1 MALLSE
7 TSYRNSLV
15 STVASKLSKLRQ
27 ILELQSVQLM
37 SDMENEQDQ
46 CFFLE
51 RTLDRLTANTAVFK
65 QCRNQQSSREV
76 RRRSEA
82 TATSCDNSIGATSRY
97 PSPSGL
103 RSKHSRKPSTEHK
116 LDEQNIYSNPM
127 SSRLQI
133 KLSTSQ
139 LTSNAIESRQ
149 QISPIRP
156 TASIFSRRS
165 TAWAGLLHNHP
176 KITELDPKKP
186 SMRDSFNPEL
196 TLGDEL
202 LVENQEKL
210 PTSPQTSPNK
220 PGTAE
225 RSLRQ
230 DTGSLKKLLKAQ
242 VSEALLLSRKQS
254 FARPDLRLGESE
266 LKGFRQP
273 LREAGS
279 VAEELNTTLKKLKLK
294 SRGLLDKLSE
304 NKQRAVYAGDGLFG
318 RKGSAA
324 SSSGHAEVK
333 VLSLAVPML
342 REKHSPLGS
351 IGQRIHTVGSP

>member
-7 TSYRNSLV
+7 TSYRSSWV
-15 STVASKLSKLRQ
+15 STLASKLSKLHQ
-27 ILELQSVQLM
+27 ILEMQSVQLM
-37 SDMENEQDQ
+37 SDVENDQDQ
-46 CFFLE
+46 CIFLE
-51 RTLDRLTANTAVFK
+51 KTLDRLTANTAVFK
-65 QCRNQQSSREV
+65 HCRNQQSSREA

-103 RSKHSRKPSTEHK
+103 RSKQSRKPSNEHK

-127 SSRLQI
+127 SSRLLV
-133 KLSTSQ
+133 KMSTSQ
-139 LTSNAIESRQ
+139 LSSNALPR

-156 TASIFSRRS
+156 TTSIFSRRS
-165 TAWAGLLHNHP
+165 TAWAGSPHNQP
-176 KITELDPKKP
+176 KTIEIDLKKP

-220 PGTAE
+220 PGIAE
-225 RSLRQ
+225 RGLRQ

-254 FARPDLRLGESE
+254 FARPDLRLSESE

-304 NKQRAVYAGDGLFG
+304 NKQRAVYAGDSLFG

-324 SSSGHAEVK
+324 NSSGHAEVK

-342 REKHSPLGS
+342 REKQTPLGS
-351 IGQRIHTVGSP
+351 VGERLQILGSP